1 MPPDCCG
8 DDSPRSMRLPAQ
20 GIDLPGWMDRLLTFL
35 FALGGLLPAS
45 IKIDEFLQ
53 NGRARI
59 ESLTNAETS
68 DGVRVYVAHPDK
80 ALGAPLGV
88 MLVIHQFFG

>member
-1 MPPDCCG
+1 
-8 DDSPRSMRLPAQ
+8 MRLPAQ

-59 ESLTNAETS
+59 ESLTNTETS